1 MPQHREPPASP
12 AAPSSERRSNRI
24 PSEAGND
31 IFTGE
36 DGDLT
41 DFYRTFLDSIS
52 DMAYLKDESFRHI
65 IANAPLL
72 RFFGKR
78 ESEVIGR
85 TDFELM
91 PEGAAR
97 KCRMSDTEALET
109 DTIHTDEEPVGDRI
123 YETRKF
129 RVRIGKDKYGIGGY
143 IRDVTDK
150 RQVASALKA
159 SEEKFR
165 AIAETTPSAIFII
178 QDTKVRYVN
187 PAFERIT
194 GYNLAELKWID
205 YWELAHGDYRELIKV
220 RGLARQ
226 RGEAVPSRYEL
237 KIVTKNGEQRWIDLA
252 ATNLEYEGRPAILGT
267 AIDITD
273 RVLAEEAIR
282 KSEAQYRL
290 LINNANEAIVVAQSG
305 VIKFAN
311 PKTMEMTEYSAE
323 ELLSRP
329 FTDCIHPEDREMV
342 SERFQ
347 ARVAGG
353 SAYPEIYPFRC
364 VTKTGK
370 IIWVEI
376 NAVSF
381 TWNGRGA
388 TLNFLTDITARRE
401 AEDLIGQTIARMEKS
416 IEAIIQVIS
425 ATVEAR
431 DPYTAGHQKRVAELA
446 RAIAL
451 EMGLSPEQA
460 DGIRVAG
467 AIHDL
472 GKLSIPAEILSKP
485 TRLTDIEYDLIK
497 FHAQIGH
504 DILQDIDFPWPIAR
518 MIMEH
523 HERMDGSGYP
533 RHLKGQDLLLA
544 SRIISVAD
552 VVESMASHRPYRP
565 SLGIHKA
572 IEEISSQQGV
582 RYDADVV
589 AACLRLLKDK
599 NFKFR

>member
-12 AAPSSERRSNRI
+12 ATPSSERRSNRV
-24 PSEAGND
+24 PREAGSD

-36 DGDLT
+36 AGELT
-41 DFYRTFLDSIS
+41 EFYRTFLDSMS

-65 IANAPLL
+65 IANEPLL

-91 PEGAAR
+91 PEKAAR
-97 KCRMSDTEALET
+97 RCRMSDTEALET
-109 DTIHTDEEPVGDRI
+109 DIIHTDEEPVGDRI

-129 RVRIGKDKYGIGGY
+129 RVRIGKDEYGIGGY

-194 GYNLAELKWID
+194 GYNLSELQRID
-205 YWELAHGDYRELIKV
+205 YWELAHGDYRELIKAQ
-220 RGLARQ
+220 GLARQ
-226 RGEAVPSRYEL
+226 RGEAVPSRYEF
-237 KIVTKNGEQRWIDLA
+237 KIVTKNGEERWIDFA
-252 ATNLEYEGRPAILGT
+252 ATNLEYEGRPAMLGT

-282 KSEAQYRL
+282 KNEAQYRL
-290 LINNANEAIVVAQSG
+290 LINNANEAIVVAQFG
-305 VIKFAN
+305 VLRFAN
-311 PKTMEMTEYSAE
+311 PKTIEMTEYSAE

-329 FTDCIHPEDREMV
+329 FTDFIHPADREMV
-342 SERFQ
+342 KERFQ
-347 ARVAGG
+347 ERVAGG

-370 IIWVEI
+370 VIWVEI

-381 TWNGRGA
+381 TWEGRGA

-401 AEDLIGQTIARMEKS
+401 AEDRIGQTIARLEKS

-425 ATVEAR
+425 ATIEAR

-504 DILQDIDFPWPIAR
+504 DILQGIDFPWPIAR

-544 SRIISVAD
+544 SRIIGVAD